1 MDGPHTRN
9 RDRRL
14 RSRAGA
20 QARGLSQSAGKE
32 RVCLIVLGC
41 AKNQVDAER
50 MAHSLLEAGFR
61 FTPDP
66 RQADVL
72 ILSTCSFIQDA
83 VRESLSTARQLAR
96 YKRDGSC
103 RSLVVTGCLVQRFG
117 RDLFERIPEADL
129 FAGLSA
135 ADRIGPILAR
145 HLQAGS
151 PKSMVL
157 RPPSDGKDTQP
168 APSEQRLVR
177 ASWAYVKISEGCSNR
192 CSYCTLPGIRGPLR
206 SRSKEEILKE
216 VRRLAESGVVEFN
229 LVAQDVAAYGH
240 DRGGRSSLALVR
252 LLDGMERIDSLRWIR
267 LLYCHP
273 AHVGGELVQAMGR
286 MEKLCPYLDLPI
298 QHASDRMLEAMGRP
312 YKRSDLLRLIERLRE
327 VRPDIALRTTV
338 MVGFPGETKR
348 DFDALLRFL
357 EEVRFHHVGVFCFS
371 PEAGTSAVRF
381 SNRVTREESLKRRK
395 EVFSLQGS
403 ISRRILSGYVG
414 TAQEI
419 LIEVLHA
426 PGRRSLRGRT
436 RYQAPEVDGVVLLS
450 RVRNLPSI
458 PVVQARIVRARTHDL
473 LGEILPESLA
483 PSEAPR
489 HAQADRPTCRF

>member
-1 MDGPHTRN
+1 MDAPRTKS
-9 RDRRL
+9 RDQRL
-14 RSRAGA
+14 RSRAVA
-20 QARGLSQSAGKE
+20 QSRGLAEPARQE
-32 RVCLIVLGC
+32 RVCLITLGC

-61 FTPDP
+61 FTADP

-96 YKRDGSC
+96 YKREGSC
-103 RSLVVTGCLVQRFG
+103 RSLVVTGCLVQRLG
-117 RDLFERIPEADL
+117 PDLFERLPQADL

-135 ADRIGPILAR
+135 AASMGPILAR

-151 PKSMVL
+151 PRTIVL
-157 RPPSDGKDTQP
+157 RPPPHSKDTPP

-177 ASWAYVKISEGCSNR
+177 SSWAYVKISEGCSNR

-206 SRSKEEILKE
+206 SRPREEVLKE
-216 VRRLAESGVVEFN
+216 VRWLAGSGVVEVN
-229 LVAQDVAAYGH
+229 LVAQDVAAYGR

-252 LLDGMERIDSLRWIR
+252 LLEGMEGIDSVQWIR

-312 YKRSDLLRLIERLRE
+312 YRRGDLLRLIDRLRE

-338 MVGFPGETKR
+338 MVGFPGETNR
-348 DFDALLRFL
+348 DFDVLLRFL

-371 PEAGTSAVRF
+371 PEAGTPAACLQ
-381 SNRVTREESLKRRK
+381 NRVTREESLRRRK
-395 EVFSLQGS
+395 EVFSLQAS

-414 TAQEI
+414 TAQDI
-419 LIEVLHA
+419 LIEQSNG
-426 PGRRSLRGRT
+426 PDRGCLRGRT

-450 RVRNLPSI
+450 RTRNLPRV
-458 PVVQARIVRARTHDL
+458 PVVRARIVKARTHDL
-473 LGEILPESLA
+473 LGEILPQS
-483 PSEAPR
+483 PVP
-489 HAQADRPTCRF
+489 

>member
-1 MDGPHTRN
+1 MDAPRTRSC
-9 RDRRL
+9 DRR
-14 RSRAGA
+14 RGSRAGA
-20 QARGLSQSAGKE
+20 QACGLSESAEKE
-32 RVCLIVLGC
+32 KVCLITLGC

-66 RQADVL
+66 RRAEVL

-103 RSLVVTGCLVQRFG
+103 RCLVVTGCLVQRFG
-117 RDLFERIPEADL
+117 PDLFERIPEADL

-135 ADRIGPILAR
+135 AARIGPILAR
-145 HLQAGS
+145 HLRAGS
-151 PKSMVL
+151 PRSIVL
-157 RPPSDGKDTQP
+157 RPPPDRKDTHR
-168 APSEQRLVR
+168 APYEQRLVR

-192 CSYCTLPGIRGPLR
+192 CAYCTLPGIRGPLR
-206 SRSKEEILKE
+206 SRPREEVLKE
-216 VRRLAESGVVEFN
+216 VRRLAGSGVVEFN
-229 LVAQDVAAYGH
+229 LVAQDVAAYGR

-252 LLDGMERIDSLRWIR
+252 LLDGMERIDAVRWIR

-273 AHVGGELVQAMGR
+273 AHVGGELVQAIGS

-298 QHASDRMLEAMGRP
+298 QHASDRVLEAMGRP
-312 YKRSDLLRLIERLRE
+312 YKCSDLLRLIERLRE

-338 MVGFPGETKR
+338 MVGFPGETR
-348 DFDALLRFL
+348 LDFDSLLRFL

-371 PEAGTSAVRF
+371 PEPGTPAARLR
-381 SNRVTREESLKRRK
+381 NRLTREESLKRRK
-395 EVFSLQGS
+395 EVFSLQAS

-414 TAQEI
+414 SVQEV
-419 LIEVLHA
+419 LIEESHKLA
-426 PGRRSLRGRT
+426 RGSFRGRT

-450 RVRNLPSI
+450 RPRNLPSV
-458 PVVQARIVRARTHDL
+458 PVVRARIVKARTHDL
-473 LGEILPESLA
+473 LGEILPDSPAL
-483 PSEAPR
+483 
-489 HAQADRPTCRF
+489 